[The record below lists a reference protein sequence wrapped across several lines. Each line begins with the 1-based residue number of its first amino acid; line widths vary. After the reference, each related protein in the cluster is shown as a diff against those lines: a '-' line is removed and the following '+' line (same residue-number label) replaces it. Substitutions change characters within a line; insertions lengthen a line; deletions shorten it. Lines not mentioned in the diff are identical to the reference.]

1 MLALASMMPL
11 QAAMPSPGVRAGL
24 FDRGGS
30 AIASGILLVVAS
42 LLVLALL
49 ILGYG
54 EPMT

>member
-1 MLALASMMPL
+1 MPGPGLRDRNVGVLAS
-11 QAAMPSPGVRAGL
+11 GL
-24 FDRGGS
+24 
-30 AIASGILLVVAS
+30 LLVVDS